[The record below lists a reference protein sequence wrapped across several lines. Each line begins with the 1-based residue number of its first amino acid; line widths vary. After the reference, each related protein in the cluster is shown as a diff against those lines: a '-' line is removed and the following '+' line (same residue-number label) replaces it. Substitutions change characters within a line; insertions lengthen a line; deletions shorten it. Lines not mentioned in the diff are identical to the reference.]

1 MTRNPIDRRSTLR
14 RYPRPRAGS
23 KPRSTGLVGVGVA
36 LSAPTLAFLAHLAV
50 VFGTAVLTVALT
62 PDRAWTRPDVA
73 GVGRYLVAPLAIWD
87 GGWYAEIAA
96 AGYGGR
102 PEAAA
107 FWPLFPLVLRA
118 GGALTGW
125 GPLTVGVLVSNAAFL
140 PALVALHRLVRLD
153 HGAAAAARAVWLL
166 ALCPTAFYFS
176 AAYTESLFLLVSVGA
191 VLCARTGRWWPAGAL
206 AALAAATR
214 NTGVLVLLPLA
225 ALLVEEHGGNPRRWW
240 RCALPLAL
248 VPLGPLLFAW
258 HLDRLWGD
266 PLLPLHARGY
276 WDRHGAWPWQTL
288 AAGIGHYPRVLAG
301 DVPSGDGIA
310 STVGLPALLPALA
323 LLPAC
328 FRRLGAG
335 HGLYAAAAI
344 GAPLA
349 NPAAYDPLLSVPRYL
364 VVVYPLVVALALCV
378 RSPARLAVVLLAGTV
393 ALVSLLA
400 LFAQGYFVA

>member
-1 MTRNPIDRRSTLR
+1 
-14 RYPRPRAGS
+14 
-23 KPRSTGLVGVGVA
+23 VA
-36 LSAPTLAFLAHLAV
+36 LASAPTLAFLAHVAV
-50 VFGTAVLTVALT
+50 VFTAAVGTAVLT
-62 PDRAWTRPDVA
+62 PGREWTRPEIA

-87 GGWYAEIAA
+87 GGWYAEVAEG
-96 AGYGGR
+96 GYGAR

-118 GGALTGW
+118 GSAVTGW

-140 PALVALHRLVRLD
+140 PALVALYRLVRLD

-176 AAYTESLFLLVSVGA
+176 AAYTESLFLLLTVGS
-191 VLCARTGRWWPAGAL
+191 VLCARTGRWWPAGML

-225 ALLVEEHGGNPRRWW
+225 ALVVEEHGWGDIRGWW
-240 RCALPLAL
+240 RHAVPLAL

-266 PLLPLHARGY
+266 PLLPLHARAY
-276 WDRHGAWPWQTL
+276 WDRHGAWPWETL
-288 AAGIGHYPRVLAG
+288 VAAIRHYPRALTG
-301 DVPSGDGIA
+301 DVPAGDQVAATI
-310 STVGLPALLPALA
+310 GLPALLSALA

-328 FRRLGAG
+328 FRCLGTG
-335 HGLYAAAAI
+335 QGLFAVAAI
-344 GAPLA
+344 CAPLA
-349 NPAAYDPLLSVPRYL
+349 NPAAYDPLLSMPRYL
-364 VVVYPLVVALALCV
+364 VVVYPLVVALALRV
-378 RSPARLAVVLLAGTV
+378 RSPVIVAVVLLADTV

-400 LFAQGYFVA
+400 FFAQGYFVA